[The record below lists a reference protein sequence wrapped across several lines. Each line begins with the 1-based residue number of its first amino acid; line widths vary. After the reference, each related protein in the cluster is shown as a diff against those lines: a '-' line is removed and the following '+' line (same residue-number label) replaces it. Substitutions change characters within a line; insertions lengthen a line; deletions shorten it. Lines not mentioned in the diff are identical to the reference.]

1 MGDIKLNT
9 RYLQSNRGIIKVL
22 QIVFGFII
30 CSLLCSNWYG
40 GRSCFGEGRLG
51 FCSGLNFVVVI
62 INIVLFVINFL
73 NIASLKLE
81 RTYSVIAC
89 VLFLIASALMIW
101 FLIEVNSNRGWLVG
115 ATVLIIAEF
124 LLFLWDVKILQ
135 GEASN

>member
-22 QIVFGFII
+22 QIVLGFII
-30 CSLLCSNWYG
+30 CSLLCATWKG
-40 GRSCFGEGRLG
+40 GSSCFGEGRLG
-51 FCSGLNFVVVI
+51 FASGLNFVCVV

-73 NIASLKLE
+73 NIGAIQLE
-81 RTYSVIAC
+81 KTYSIIVC
-89 VLFLIASALMIW
+89 VLFLIASALMVW
-101 FLIEVNSNRGWLVG
+101 WLVQYNFNSNQLIA
-115 ATVLIIAEF
+115 ATVLMVCQF